1 MTISIDYFTDIMCI
15 WAYSGQIRIDEL
27 QHKLGDDIHL
37 HYHFVPLFAAARQ
50 RVDEQWCDKG
60 GLEAFNRNLHSIASQ
75 WDHVS
80 LHPDVWLKNTPASSS
95 GAHLMLKAV
104 QLLQDRG
111 EIDASHE
118 AELDGRTRF
127 EEYMWQLRNAFFR
140 NCENIGKRSVLEHIA
155 SEAELPVASIREVI
169 DNGEAC
175 AALYLDDQD
184 RQKYQV
190 PGSPTL
196 VLNDGRQLLYG
207 NVGYRIIEANVR
219 ELMQN
224 PLQGDASWC

>member
-1 MTISIDYFTDIMCI
+1 MTISIDYFTDVLCI

-27 QHKLGDDIHL
+27 QHNLGDDIHL
-37 HYHFVPLFAAARQ
+37 RYHFVPLFAAARQ
-50 RVDEQWCDKG
+50 RVDEQWGDKG
-60 GLEAFNRNLHSIASQ
+60 GLEAFNRNLHSVASQ

-80 LHPDVWLKNTPASSS
+80 LHPDVWLKDTPASSS

-111 EIDASHE
+111 EIDAGPV
-118 AELDGRTRF
+118 ADLGGRTCF
-127 EEYMWQLRNAFFR
+127 EEYLWRIRLAFFH
-140 NCENIGKRSVLEHIA
+140 NCENVGRRSVLERIA
-155 SEAELPVASIREVI
+155 VELGLPVASIRSVV

-175 AALYLDDQD
+175 AAIYLDDQA

-219 ELMQN
+219 ELIQN
-224 PLQGDASWC
+224 PLHGEASWC

>member
-1 MTISIDYFTDIMCI
+1 MTISIDYFSDVLCI

-27 QHKLGDDIHL
+27 RHNLGDDIHL

-50 RVDEQWCDKG
+50 RVDEQWSDKG

-75 WDHVS
+75 WNHVS
-80 LHPDVWLKNTPASSS
+80 LHPDVWLKNTPNSSS
-95 GAHLMLKAV
+95 VAHLMLKAV

-111 EIDASHE
+111 EIE
-118 AELDGRTRF
+118 ARPEADPRGETRF
-127 EEYMWQLRNAFFR
+127 EKYMWRLREAFFR
-140 NCENIGKRSVLEHIA
+140 DCENISECSVLERIA
-155 SEAELPVASIREVI
+155 GELELPVAAIRKVV

-175 AALYLDDQD
+175 AALYLDDQA

-224 PLQGDASWC
+224 PLEGDASWC

>member
-1 MTISIDYFTDIMCI
+1 MTISIDYFTDILCI

-27 QHKLGDDIHL
+27 KHNLGDNIRL

-50 RVDEQWCDKG
+50 RIDEQWSDKG
-60 GLEAFNRNLHSIASQ
+60 GLEAFNRHLHSISSQ

-80 LHPDVWLKNTPASSS
+80 LHPDVWLKNTAYSSN

-111 EIDASHE
+111 DIDASPEVDFH
-118 AELDGRTRF
+118 GRTRF
-127 EEYMWQLRNAFFR
+127 EEYVWRLREAFFC
-140 NCENIGKRSVLEHIA
+140 NCENVGERAVQERIA
-155 SEAELPVASIREVI
+155 GELELPVGSIRKVV

-175 AALYLDDQD
+175 AALYLDDQA
-184 RQKYQV
+184 RQKFQV

-207 NVGYRIIEANVR
+207 NVGYRIIEANVK

-224 PLQGDASWC
+224 PLEGDASWC

>member
-1 MTISIDYFTDIMCI
+1 
-15 WAYSGQIRIDEL
+15 L
-27 QHKLGDDIHL
+27 QQNLGNDIHL
-37 HYHFVPLFAAARQ
+37 HYHFVPLFAAARE
-50 RVDEQWCDKG
+50 RIDEQWCNKG

-80 LHPDVWLKNTPASSS
+80 VHPDVWLKNTPASSS

-111 EIDASHE
+111 DIDAGPMAAFNGH
-118 AELDGRTRF
+118 TRF
-127 EEYMWQLRNAFFR
+127 EEYMWRLRQAFFR
-140 NCENIGKRSVLEHIA
+140 DCTNIGQR
-155 SEAELPVASIREVI
+155 AELEGIAGELELPLDRIREVV

-175 AALYLDDQD
+175 AALYLDDQA

-224 PLQGDASWC
+224 PLEGDASWC